1 MKSWRVPLYVRFLLW
16 SALNLVI
23 VAALMFAFAP
33 RHQSGLNLFLTD
45 SVQERLIAIARDVAD
60 DLAGA
65 DPNRWATLLAQHREL
80 DHVQFSAVGFK
91 PPGDRGPPPLGLP
104 GPKEGSPRGSP
115 PGPPPGAGDFGGG
128 GPPPEPGPPFHRIDI
143 HRSSLGFD
151 VDIAVEG
158 VGQGGPPR
166 RFLITAHARDWL
178 ALLKLLGLGRELTF
192 ISAMICLSALLWW
205 PFILSITRTIG
216 RLSLATQ
223 EMSRGRLDTRVIDLR
238 RDELGDLG
246 LAINAMAERL
256 EILLLGQRQF
266 VADIAH
272 EVISPVARMQVG
284 LGILEGRVPES
295 SLGALNDVREDLE
308 QMAVM
313 LQELLLFSRSGA
325 EAERSAPTAIE
336 LKPLI
341 DNTLS
346 SEPGDVRVVTH
357 IPSGLFVMAHAALLA
372 RALANIIRNAR
383 RYAGVSAPVEIAA
396 SPHGGRVSITV
407 KDRGPGVPAA
417 ALSRLGEPFF
427 RPEVARSRA
436 TGGFG
441 LGLAIVRRCMAACGG
456 EVKFNNR
463 EGGGFEA
470 QLLLP
475 LHTPATRIL

>member
-16 SALNLVI
+16 SALNLII
-23 VAALMFAFAP
+23 VAALIFAFAP

-45 SVQERLIAIARDVAD
+45 SVQERLTAIARELAD
-60 DLAGA
+60 ELAGA
-65 DPNRWATLLAQHREL
+65 APTQWAAILAQHREL
-80 DHVQFSAVGFK
+80 DYVQFSAKVLE
-91 PPGDRGPPPLGLP
+91 PPGDRGPPPPHLGPPGPMDGLP
-104 GPKEGSPRGSP
+104 RDPP
-115 PGPPPGAGDFGGG
+115 PGPPP
-128 GPPPEPGPPFHRIDI
+128 ESGPPFHRIDI

-151 VDIAVEG
+151 VDTAVEG
-158 VGQGGPPR
+158 MGRGGPPR
-166 RFLITAHARDWL
+166 RFLIIAHAHDWL

-192 ISAMICLSALLWW
+192 VAAMMGLSALLWW

-223 EMSRGRLDTRVIDLR
+223 DMSRGRLDTRVTDVR

-246 LAINAMAERL
+246 LAINAMAQRL
-256 EILLLGQRQF
+256 EILLQGQRQF
-266 VADIAH
+266 LADIAH

-313 LQELLLFSRSGA
+313 LEELLLFSRSGV
-325 EAERSAPTAIE
+325 EAERSAPTTIE

-341 DNTLS
+341 DDVLS
-346 SEPGDVRVVTH
+346 SEPGEVRVVTN
-357 IPSGLFVMAHAALLA
+357 IPGGLFVMAHVALLA
-372 RALANIIRNAR
+372 RALANLIRNAR
-383 RYAGVSAPVEIAA
+383 RYAGLSAPVEIAVSA
-396 SPHGGRVSITV
+396 EGGRVSITV
-407 KDRGPGVPAA
+407 KDRGPGVPTA

-441 LGLAIVRRCMAACGG
+441 LGLAIVRRCMVACGG

-463 EGGGFEA
+463 DGGGFEA
-470 QLLLP
+470 HLLLP
-475 LHTPATRIL
+475 LHRLGEGNFVKAL